1 MTEPRKEH
9 LMHVEAMR
17 SEACA
22 EAVREAVRRLDASAE
37 VSVDLVHRRITVA
50 TFAQALDVAQALDS
64 AGYPPTGMT
73 L

>member
-1 MTEPRKEH
+1 MSEPRKEH
-9 LMHVEAMR
+9 LMHVEALT

-22 EAVREAVRRLDASAE
+22 EAVRQAVRRLDASAE
-37 VSVDLVHRRITVA
+37 VSVDLEHRRITVA

>member
-9 LMHVEAMR
+9 LMHVEALTT
-17 SEACA
+17 EAGA
-22 EAVREAVRRLDASAE
+22 GAVRDAVRRLDASAA
-37 VSVDLVHRRITVA
+37 VSIDLEHRRITVA

-64 AGYPPTGMT
+64 AGYPATGMT